1 MLKSLPFT
9 VFIALLPLINT
20 KINQYAADEKL
31 AALKIQPL
39 LTGVINSY
47 VSAPAMPDADSLK
60 KNNWYSE
67 ALKKLQN
74 REYEF
79 SQAAEANTFTTPNR
93 KNNLRFNYS
102 CNGFT
107 VQPRTTRV
115 PVGKPEAIQVA
126 DAIEYDNIPDWKVAF
141 SLDKK
146 QVGQGVWHINSNQ
159 AEYQTGNIIV
169 QYLNNEEGMRQNFI
183 VREPLNNKE
192 DLKLRFN
199 VSTNLQ
205 QQWQKEGLQFYHKS
219 GLVLAYNQLKVWDA
233 NGRPLEAAFE
243 KDKNDYCIHVQSSNA
258 VYPITID
265 PISTTPAAML
275 ESNQASANFG
285 AAVASAGDVNGDGYS
300 DVIVGAYT
308 YDNGESNEGAAFVYL
323 GSAAGISTTP
333 AAMLESNQ
341 ASANFGY
348 SVAGAGDV
356 NGDGY
361 SDVIVGAYM
370 YDNGQADEGAAFVYH
385 GSAAGI
391 STMAAAMVERNQ
403 ASANF
408 GYSVAGAGDVNGDGY
423 SDVIVGANMYDNGQ
437 ADEGA
442 AFIYHGSATGISTTA
457 AAVVESNQASANSGT
472 SVGGAGDVNGDG
484 YSDVIVGAPFF
495 SDGEGNEGAAF
506 IYHGSAAGISTTAAT
521 TVESNQLL
529 AFLGI
534 SVAGAGDV
542 NGDGY
547 SDVIVGAYLYDHG
560 ESNEGAAFIYHGSA
574 AGISTTAA
582 ALVESNQAS
591 ASFGASV
598 AGAGDVN
605 GDGYSDVIVGAYTY
619 DNGISNE
626 GAAFIYQGS
635 AAGISTTAAAM
646 VESNQASAYLG
657 AAVAS
662 AGDVNGDGYSDV
674 IVGAYLYDNGESNE
688 GAAFIYHGSA
698 ASISTT
704 AAALVESN
712 QASAN
717 FGAAVASA
725 GDVNGDGYSDVI
737 VGAYTYDNGES
748 NEGAAFV
755 YLGSA
760 AGISTTPAAMLE
772 SNQAS
777 ANFGYSVAGAG
788 DVNGDGYSDVIVGAY
803 MYDNGQA
810 DEGAAFVYHGS
821 AAGISTMAA
830 AMVER
835 NQASAN
841 FGYSVAGAGDVNGD
855 GYSDVI
861 VGANMYDNGQAD
873 EGAAFIYHGSATGIS
888 TTAAAVVESNQA
900 SANSGTSVGGAG
912 DVNGDGYSDVIVGA
926 PFFSDGEGN
935 EGAAFIY
942 HGSAAGISTTAA
954 TTVESNQLLAF
965 LGISVAGAGDV
976 NGDGYSDVI
985 VGAYLYDH
993 GESNEGAAFIY
1004 HGSAA
1009 GISTTAAALVE
1020 SNQASASF
1028 GASVAGAGDVNGDGY
1043 SDVIVG
1049 AYTYDNGISNE
1060 GAAFIY
1066 QGSAAGISTTAAA
1079 MVESNQASAY
1089 LGAAVASAGD
1099 VNGDG
1104 YSDVIVGAY
1113 LYDNGESNE
1122 GAAFI
1127 YHGNSSGTGLRNNL
1141 RLYNTDLSTPI
1152 SSANFS
1158 LHNFGAGLIAKSF
1171 LGSQKGKLIWE
1182 TRLNY
1187 NAFSGTPI
1195 TNSVLYTAQGSYTN
1209 LGISG
1214 TELKNLV
1221 VKVSGGRY
1229 TKIRARIK
1237 YDPVTAI
1244 TGQLYSPW
1252 RYVDNVLLTTSL
1264 GALPVNLVSFNASWL
1279 TKGKTA
1285 LLKFVTDNESATC
1298 CYEIEKSADGAHFI
1312 TIGKVTAKNTTGQCT
1327 YTYTDNSAGGQK
1339 LYYRLKIMF
1348 ENGNS
1353 EYSNIQLLQ
1362 SNSAME
1368 ILVFPNPAT
1377 DVLQLRV
1384 NNNYSVMNVQ
1394 VINITGQV
1402 VQQFNNLSAAGQV
1415 ISIPVTHL
1423 TSGTYFLSLRSDGKK
1438 QVLQFV
1444 KQ

>member
-20 KINQYAADEKL
+20 QIDQHAADEKL

-39 LTGVINSY
+39 LTGVISSY
-47 VSAPAMPDADSLK
+47 VSAPATLNADSLK

-67 ALKKLQN
+67 VLKKLQS

-79 SQAAEANTFTTPNR
+79 SHAAEANTFTTPNR

-115 PVGKPEAIQVA
+115 PVGKPEAIQVE

-146 QVGQGVWHINSNQ
+146 QVGQGVWHINSNR

-205 QQWQKEGLQFYHKS
+205 QQWQKEGLQFYHHKS

-275 ESNQASANFG
+275 ERNQASANFG
-285 AAVASAGDVNGDGYS
+285 YSVAGAGDVNGDGYS
-300 DVIVGAYT
+300 DVIVGAYM
-308 YDNGESNEGAAFVYL
+308 YDNGEADEGAAFIYH
-323 GSAAGISTTP
+323 GSAAGLSTTA
-333 AAMLESNQ
+333 AAMLERNQ

-370 YDNGQADEGAAFVYH
+370 YDNGQADEGAAFIYH

-391 STMAAAMVERNQ
+391 STTAAAMVESNQ

-423 SDVIVGANMYDNGQ
+423 SDVIVGASMYDNGEV
-437 ADEGA
+437 DEGA
-442 AFIYHGSATGISTTA
+442 AFIYHGAAAGISTTA
-457 AAVVESNQASANSGT
+457 AATVESNQASANSGS
-472 SVGGAGDVNGDG
+472 SVSGAGDVNGDG

-506 IYHGSAAGISTTAAT
+506 IYHGSAAGISTTAAA
-521 TVESNQLL
+521 TVESNQFL

-547 SDVIVGAYLYDHG
+547 SDVIAGAYLYDHG
-560 ESNEGAAFIYHGSA
+560 ESNEGAAFIYLGSA
-574 AGISTTAA
+574 AGINTTAA

-591 ASFGASV
+591 ASFGFSV
-598 AGAGDVN
+598 AAAGDVN

-626 GAAFIYQGS
+626 GAAFIYHGS
-635 AAGISTTAAAM
+635 AAGISTTAATM

-657 AAVAS
+657 SAVAS

-688 GAAFIYHGSA
+688 GAAFIY
-698 ASISTT
+698 
-704 AAALVESN
+704 
-712 QASAN
+712 
-717 FGAAVASA
+717 
-725 GDVNGDGYSDVI
+725 Y
-737 VGAYTYDNGES
+737 
-748 NEGAAFV
+748 
-755 YLGSA
+755 
-760 AGISTTPAAMLE
+760 
-772 SNQAS
+772 
-777 ANFGYSVAGAG
+777 
-788 DVNGDGYSDVIVGAY
+788 
-803 MYDNGQA
+803 
-810 DEGAAFVYHGS
+810 
-821 AAGISTMAA
+821 
-830 AMVER
+830 
-835 NQASAN
+835 
-841 FGYSVAGAGDVNGD
+841 
-855 GYSDVI
+855 
-861 VGANMYDNGQAD
+861 
-873 EGAAFIYHGSATGIS
+873 
-888 TTAAAVVESNQA
+888 
-900 SANSGTSVGGAG
+900 
-912 DVNGDGYSDVIVGA
+912 
-926 PFFSDGEGN
+926 
-935 EGAAFIY
+935 
-942 HGSAAGISTTAA
+942 
-954 TTVESNQLLAF
+954 
-965 LGISVAGAGDV
+965 
-976 NGDGYSDVI
+976 
-985 VGAYLYDH
+985 
-993 GESNEGAAFIY
+993 
-1004 HGSAA
+1004 
-1009 GISTTAAALVE
+1009 
-1020 SNQASASF
+1020 
-1028 GASVAGAGDVNGDGY
+1028 
-1043 SDVIVG
+1043 
-1049 AYTYDNGISNE
+1049 
-1060 GAAFIY
+1060 
-1066 QGSAAGISTTAAA
+1066 
-1079 MVESNQASAY
+1079 
-1089 LGAAVASAGD
+1089 
-1099 VNGDG
+1099 
-1104 YSDVIVGAY
+1104 
-1113 LYDNGESNE
+1113 
-1122 GAAFI
+1122 
-1127 YHGNSSGTGLRNNL
+1127 GNSSGTGRRNNL

-1158 LHNFGAGLIAKSF
+1158 LPNFGAGLIAKSF
-1171 LGSQKGKLIWE
+1171 LGSQKGKLVWE

-1209 LGISG
+1209 LGITG

-1298 CYEIEKSADGAHFI
+1298 CYEIEKSADGVHFT
-1312 TIGKVTAKNTTGQCT
+1312 TIGKVTAKNTTRQSI

-1362 SNSAME
+1362 SNSTME
-1368 ILVFPNPAT
+1368 IMVFPNPAT

-1415 ISIPVTHL
+1415 ISIPVTQL
-1423 TSGTYFLSLRSDGKK
+1423 TSGTYFLSLQSDGKK